1 MTDEQKEQRYEKQKE
16 KPKVKITCDICKL
29 EVTKRSMKQHQQTLH
44 CQSHIPNHE
53 VVPLQKITCERCGKE
68 VSNIYKHMVSLQC
81 QYFPALQL
89 NIPMKVILNRIQNIP
104 EDLNIEELLN
114 KLCEEYKD
122 GYVAPIKVF
131 QKSTPNTCIE

>member
-1 MTDEQKEQRYEKQKE
+1 MD
-16 KPKVKITCDICKL
+16 
-29 EVTKRSMKQHQQTLH
+29 
-44 CQSHIPNHE
+44 
-53 VVPLQKITCERCGKE
+53 
-68 VSNIYKHMVSLQC
+68 SLQC

-131 QKSTPNTCIE
+131 QKTTQHPLSP